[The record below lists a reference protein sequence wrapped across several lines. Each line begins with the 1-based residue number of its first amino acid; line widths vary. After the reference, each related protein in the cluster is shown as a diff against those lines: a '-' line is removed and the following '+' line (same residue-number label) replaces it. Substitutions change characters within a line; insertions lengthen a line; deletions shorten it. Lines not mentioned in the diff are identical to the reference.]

1 MDLNKKTEQ
10 IENVINSPIAIT
22 MFKDY
27 PDILTVDDIQEVLNI
42 GRTLAYK
49 LLKDNTIKSN
59 KIGRSYKV
67 AKIHLI
73 QYVLG
78 NDYHLSV
85 SQSYNVTNFEEDNI

>member
-10 IENVINSPIAIT
+10 SKNVINSPVAIT

-27 PDILTVDDIQEVLNI
+27 PDLLTVDDIQEILNI

-78 NDYHLSV
+78 NDYHLSAR
-85 SQSYNVTNFEEDNI
+85 QSYNVTNFEEDNI